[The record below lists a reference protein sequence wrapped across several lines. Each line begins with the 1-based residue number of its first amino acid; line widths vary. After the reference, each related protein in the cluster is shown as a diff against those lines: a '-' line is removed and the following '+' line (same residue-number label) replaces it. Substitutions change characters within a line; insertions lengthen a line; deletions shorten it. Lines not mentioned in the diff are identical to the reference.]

1 MKKEKVF
8 WMDVP
13 PVEPPEYY
21 YRFWDNKSGCHLDKI
36 RVHRRTKYG
45 AWLCVDK
52 PNGLQAFV
60 LDSGKKKFAYLTIE
74 EAKVSFLARKRWQ
87 LIHLAATTERV
98 KDAVKAMNEGE
109 LVLFATGPGQLYA
122 QIGQM
127 VLPKDKDKDAD
138 DFMFDHIEFKD
149 NDS

>member
-1 MKKEKVF
+1 MKKEKVE
-8 WMDVP
+8 WWDVP
-13 PVEPPEYY
+13 PVEPPEYF
-21 YRFWDNKSGCHLDKI
+21 YRFWDDKGGCHLDKI

-45 AWLCVDK
+45 AWLCTQK

-60 LDSGKKKFAYLTIE
+60 LDDGKKKFAYLTIE

-87 LIHLAATTERV
+87 LIHLKNTTERV
-98 KDAVKAMNEGE
+98 TAAVKAMNEGE
-109 LVLFATGPGQLYA
+109 LVLFGTSPGQLYA

-127 VLPKDKDKDAD
+127 VLPKDKDKD
-138 DFMFDHIEFKD
+138 DFMFDHVEFKD